1 MKKSKKFALLTGAV
15 VGATAIAARVMK
27 KKAEKTTY
35 EADLIEPIEKRKMG
49 FYEKYGKRILDI
61 ACATAAIV
69 VFSPLYLGVAAL
81 VKLKLGSPVLF
92 TQDRPGL
99 IGKDGKET
107 VFKMYK
113 FRTMTDERDE
123 NGELLPDDVRLTKF
137 GKWLRNTSLDEL
149 PEAFNI
155 LNGTMSVIGPRP
167 QLVRDMT
174 FMTKE
179 QRSRHTAKPG
189 LSGLAQVNGRNG
201 ISWEEKLEWD
211 RKYIQNVSFA
221 GDVKII
227 VDTVKKAFI
236 KQEGITQE
244 DMATAED
251 FGDWLLRTEKVA
263 EVEYEAKQKQA
274 KSILNGSETLESENI
289 KKVLVVASV
298 VSFIEWFNKENLEYL
313 KNNLNCEVH
322 VACNFDYM
330 DDTDETRTREYIA
343 KLKKEGFILHNIHL
357 TLKINWK
364 YSDFSLYKDIFG
376 FSIWVTISSLAQ
388 RLVFNITPSILG
400 TVASSAAIALF
411 GIVATIEG
419 YTYTITTAINGMFMP
434 KISRIYE
441 RGGEKDELMPLMLS
455 VGKFQYAINGL
466 IVAGFAVV
474 GKEFINLWMG
484 PTYLDAYY
492 GILLV
497 IIPGLFFNSMQIANT
512 AMIVRKK
519 VNLQAWVNLGM
530 GMVNVLLSI
539 ILSSY
544 FGVIG
549 ACISISIAYMLR
561 AVVLLFIYKRVLK
574 IDMASFVVNCYFRM
588 GIPII
593 ITIMLRFLMNSLL
606 PNGGWLVLAAK
617 GVVIVGIYAVVT
629 LLLGLNS
636 EERNKLLRRKV

>member
-15 VGATAIAARVMK
+15 VGVTAIAAHVMK

-179 QRSRHTAKPG
+179 QRARHTAKPG

-201 ISWEEKLEWD
+201 ISWEEKLDWD

-227 VDTVKKAFI
+227 FDTVKKAFI
-236 KQEGITQE
+236 KQEGITQD

-274 KSILNGSETLESENI
+274 KSILNGGETLESENK

-343 KLKKEGFILHNIHL
+343 KLKKEGIILHNIHC
-357 TLKINWK
+357 
-364 YSDFSLYKDIFG
+364 
-376 FSIWVTISSLAQ
+376 A
-388 RLVFNITPSILG
+388 
-400 TVASSAAIALF
+400 
-411 GIVATIEG
+411 
-419 YTYTITTAINGMFMP
+419 
-434 KISRIYE
+434 
-441 RGGEKDELMPLMLS
+441 
-455 VGKFQYAINGL
+455 
-466 IVAGFAVV
+466 
-474 GKEFINLWMG
+474 
-484 PTYLDAYY
+484 
-492 GILLV
+492 
-497 IIPGLFFNSMQIANT
+497 
-512 AMIVRKK
+512 
-519 VNLQAWVNLGM
+519 
-530 GMVNVLLSI
+530 
-539 ILSSY
+539 
-544 FGVIG
+544 
-549 ACISISIAYMLR
+549 
-561 AVVLLFIYKRVLK
+561 
-574 IDMASFVVNCYFRM
+574 
-588 GIPII
+588 
-593 ITIMLRFLMNSLL
+593 
-606 PNGGWLVLAAK
+606 
-617 GVVIVGIYAVVT
+617 
-629 LLLGLNS
+629 
-636 EERNKLLRRKV
+636 RNP